1 MSRAIVGIG
10 RSGRHFEADANLHL
24 FYSYHFYGVPGA
36 AIQKGAVGALAGAL
50 FAADAEDRIHLD
62 TAERQMIFI
71 GHPVHA
77 IGHRAIGHAGRRSGA
92 ARAAFGDDGKFLR
105 PLLAWSSDSLGLRLH
120 LDDGRGHGKSMTQP
134 RGAGNLAGSRLQAA
148 LHRGDAEKTRETN
161 ISIET
166 VSPLAIPV
174 VIICDNSP
182 TLQSSPR
189 LSVSAVKWTFYPRN
203 TPRLCRPLQLLS
215 LLRASAVK
223 WTFYPRNT
231 HRLCHY

>member
-50 FAADAEDRIHLD
+50 FAADAEDRINLD

-92 ARAAFGDDGKFLR
+92 ARAAFGDDGKFFR

-134 RGAGNLAGSRLQAA
+134 RRRCHPA
-148 LHRGDAEKTRETN
+148 LSSPQRRGDAEKTERST
-161 ISIET
+161 SLLS
-166 VSPLAIPV
+166 VFQSWVQSRGIPR
-174 VIICDNSP
+174 DFLLLSFS
-182 TLQSSPR
+182 QR

-203 TPRLCRPLQLLS
+203 TPRL
-215 LLRASAVK
+215 
-223 WTFYPRNT
+223 W
-231 HRLCHY
+231 HY